1 MNILI
6 IAPHQDDE
14 ILATGG
20 LIQKCV
26 KLGDIVTVLFV
37 TNGDHS
43 GPHIAQKRYYESKN
57 ALTLLGIDDKNI
69 FYLGYGDTGMNYS
82 HSFLRQLLFRN
93 SNTPLTTP
101 FSSMT
106 YHPASSETVHAIRTG
121 FESPLTQE
129 AFLTD
134 LEWFIKKL
142 NPDMIIAPNVL
153 DMHGDHSA
161 IIPLLQKIIF
171 FNQIPICLTYIIHG
185 GDDSLWPPHDAKT
198 FTCPPVVSVETWK
211 SRISIP
217 LTELEQCKKNK
228 AILTFTTQLKD
239 DSNNFLVSFSKQE
252 EIFFLLRNNEINRQN
267 IYNHFGYRE
276 NP

>member
-26 KLGDIVTVLFV
+26 KLGDIVTVLFA
-37 TNGDHS
+37 TNGDYR
-43 GPHIAQKRYYESKN
+43 GPQIAQKRYRESKE
-57 ALTLLGIDDKNI
+57 ALTFLGVDENNI

-82 HSFLRQLLFRN
+82 HSFLRQLLFKDF
-93 SNTPLTTP
+93 NTPLATP
-101 FSSMT
+101 FSSTT
-106 YHPASSETVHAIRTG
+106 YHPAGYKTVHAIRTG

-129 AFLTD
+129 AFLID
-134 LEWFIKKL
+134 LEWFLKEH
-142 NPDMIIAPNVL
+142 NPDIIIAPNVL

-161 IIPLLQKIIF
+161 IIPLLQKINIGDKT
-171 FNQIPICLTYIIHG
+171 PICLTYIIHG
-185 GDDSLWPPHDAKT
+185 GDDRLWPSNDTKA
-198 FTCPPVVSVETWK
+198 FTCPPVITTETWK
-211 SRISIP
+211 ERISIP
-217 LTELEQCKKNK
+217 LAITEQYKKNK
-228 AILTFTTQLKD
+228 AILAFKTQLKD
-239 DSNNFLVSFSKQE
+239 DFDNFLISFSKQE
-252 EIFFLLRNNEINRQN
+252 EIFFLLRKNEITRQK